1 MTNFKSLSNSEIFCY
16 FLHFKLRDIL
26 STLLL
31 VLDPYSV
38 FLSLFLRTSYAN
50 LEYFPQRQWK
60 DVDLF
65 AMSYSRVHSGI
76 LKSGELCCKGVS
88 TTWFLRLMS
97 VHRRGQVPVALG
109 LVSCLW
115 KPSKMLSICLG
126 HELPWDPLPWDP
138 LPWDPLTQGHLLP
151 SPPAHPDLAS
161 FSLLLLSPKA
171 LYSTHGLRFAI
182 YPTHIFL

>member
-1 MTNFKSLSNSEIFCY
+1 MTNFKSLSNSEIFCN

-31 VLDPYSV
+31 VLDPYCV
-38 FLSLFLRTSYAN
+38 FLSLFLRTSHAN

-65 AMSYSRVHSGI
+65 AMSYSRVHTGI
-76 LKSGELCCKGVS
+76 LKSGEFCCKGVS
-88 TTWFLRLMS
+88 TTWFLWLMS

-109 LVSCLW
+109 SVSCLW

-126 HELPWDPLPWDP
+126 HELPLALGCPHTGPSF
-138 LPWDPLTQGHLLP
+138 TLP
-151 SPPAHPDLAS
+151 SSSPRFGLFFAAPTLSQGP
-161 FSLLLLSPKA
+161 LLNTWSQICYLSNTY
-171 LYSTHGLRFAI
+171 LFINL
-182 YPTHIFL
+182 IF